1 MHQPILSPPCTIYLV
16 RHGETDNN
24 KNKILQGDKVDMSLN
39 KTGVQQANQAAQRL
53 KQVKFDMAFSS
64 DLIRAKKTAD
74 IIALQHKLTVTT
86 HQALRER
93 SFGQFEGKPETEMR
107 RKLKRVLDEFESL
120 SDEAKFNYQFPN
132 GIENFESCVTR
143 LINFL
148 RQISIAYSGKT
159 VLVVTHGSIM
169 RFLLIRL
176 GFAAHDQLPIY
187 PVYAIANLGHLVLES
202 DGLDLIIKDT
212 YGITVNK

>member
-1 MHQPILSPPCTIYLV
+1 M
-16 RHGETDNN
+16 
-24 KNKILQGDKVDMSLN
+24 DMALN
-39 KTGVQQANQAAQRL
+39 KTGVKQAKQAAQRL

-74 IIALQHKLTVTT
+74 IIAFQHKLTVITRK
-86 HQALRER
+86 ALRER
-93 SFGQFEGKPETEMR
+93 SFGQFEGRPEAEMR
-107 RKLKRVLDEFESL
+107 EKLKTVLNEFESL
-120 SDEAKFNYQFPN
+120 SDEAKFNYQFPD
-132 GIENFESCVTR
+132 GVENFESCVTR

-148 RQISIAYSGKT
+148 RQISIAYPGKT

-176 GFAAHDQLPIY
+176 GFATHDELPIY
-187 PVYAIANLGHLVLES
+187 PVYAIANLGHFVLES